1 MSDADAVS
9 ETVTRRFPAE
19 ALHAQVVAVLT
30 AWGFAPEHAEASAH
44 VMVEADLNGIDS
56 HGLAMLLYYEG
67 LVQARALNPAP
78 KIKVLRE
85 SPATAL
91 LDGGGGL
98 GHGVSVQAIELACDK
113 AQAVGVGAVAV
124 RKSDHFGAAGVY
136 AARAAARGMVSLITS
151 NGFTRCVVPAGG
163 ARPMF
168 STNPIAFGA
177 PRRTEPPMMFD
188 IATSTA
194 SIGKINLAWLAG
206 KQIPPGWVVDGAGR
220 PVTDPA
226 QARVIIYDTGEGG
239 LTPLGGTPEMSAH
252 KGYGICT
259 MIEVLSALLSGAT
272 AAPLQTGREAG
283 TKGTDTG
290 HFFLALNPDAFR
302 PLADF
307 HDDMDRLID
316 ALRAT
321 PPADPGQPVL
331 VPGDIEWRTYS
342 RRSRSGIPLPTRLLD
357 ELWNLCERADAE
369 FLLQS
374 DTL

>member
-1 MSDADAVS
+1 MPDAEAP
-9 ETVTRRFPAE
+9 TATATRRFPAE
-19 ALHAQVVAVLT
+19 ILHAQVVAVLT
-30 AWGFAPEHAEASAH
+30 AWGFDVRHAETSAQ
-44 VMVEADLNGIDS
+44 VMIEADLNGIDS

-67 LVQARALNPAP
+67 LVRAGALNPVP
-78 KIKVLRE
+78 KVKRLRE
-85 SPATAL
+85 SPATGL
-91 LDGGGGL
+91 LDGDGGL
-98 GHGVSVQAIELACDK
+98 GHGVSLQAMDMACDK
-113 AQAVGVGAVAV
+113 AAAVGIGAVAV
-124 RKSDHFGAAGVY
+124 RRSDHFGAAGVY

-177 PRRTEPPMMFD
+177 PARANPPMMFD

-194 SIGKINLAWLAG
+194 SIGKVNLAWLAG
-206 KQIPPGWVVDGAGR
+206 KQIPAGWVVDGKGK
-220 PVTDPA
+220 PVTDPG

-272 AAPLQTGREAG
+272 AAPLQTSREADAQ
-283 TKGTDTG
+283 GTDTG

-307 HDDMDRLID
+307 HNDMDRLID

-321 PPADPGQPVL
+321 PPADLDQPVM

-342 RRSRSGIPLPTRLLD
+342 DRIATGIPLPDRLRE
-357 ELWNLCERADAE
+357 ELRALCERAGAA
-369 FLLQS
+369 FLLGPEH
-374 DTL
+374 

>member
-1 MSDADAVS
+1 MPDAAHS
-9 ETVTRRFPAE
+9 LRHIPAE
-19 ALHAQVVAVLT
+19 DLRAQVEAVLT
-30 AWGFAPEHAEASAH
+30 AWGFAAGPARASAQ

-56 HGLAMLLYYEG
+56 HGITMLLYYEG
-67 LVQARALNPAP
+67 LVRAGALNPAP
-78 KIKVLRE
+78 RVRVLRE

-91 LDGGGGL
+91 MDGDRGL
-98 GHGVSVQAIELACDK
+98 GHAVSLQAMELACDK
-113 AQAVGVGAVAV
+113 AAAVGVGAVAV
-124 RKSDHFGAAGVY
+124 RRSDHFGAAGVY

-177 PRRTEPPMMFD
+177 PARANAPMMFD

-194 SIGKINLAWLAG
+194 SIGKVNLAWLAG
-206 KQIPPGWVVDGAGR
+206 KPIPPGWVVDGAGQ

-226 QARVIIYDTGEGG
+226 RARVIIYDTGEGG

-272 AAPLQTGREAG
+272 AAPFQSSREPG
-283 TKGTDTG
+283 PQGTDTG

-302 PLADF
+302 PLAEF
-307 HDDMDRLID
+307 HAEMDRLID
-316 ALRAT
+316 TLRAT
-321 PPADPGQPVL
+321 PPADPARPVMA
-331 VPGDIEWRTYS
+331 PGDIEWRT
-342 RRSRSGIPLPTRLLD
+342 RAARQDAGIPVPGKLRAELQALCARAGAAFLLD
-357 ELWNLCERADAE
+357 TE
-369 FLLQS
+369 
-374 DTL
+374 T

>member
-1 MSDADAVS
+1 MSNS
-9 ETVTRRFPAE
+9 EALTETDTRHYMAE
-19 ALHAQVVAVLT
+19 TLHAQVVAALT
-30 AWGFAPEHAEASAH
+30 AWGFADQHAEASAE
-44 VMVEADLNGIDS
+44 VMIEADLNGIDS

-67 LVQARALNPAP
+67 LVQAEALNPAP
-78 KIKVLRE
+78 RVSLLRE
-85 SPATAL
+85 SAATAL
-91 LDGGGGL
+91 LDGDGGL
-98 GHGVSVQAIELACDK
+98 GHGVSLQAMDLACDK

-124 RKSDHFGAAGVY
+124 RGSDHFGAAGVY
-136 AARAAARGMVSLITS
+136 AARAARRGMVSLITS

-177 PRRTEPPMMFD
+177 PTRTNPPMMFD

-194 SIGKINLAWLAG
+194 SIGKVNLAWLAG
-206 KQIPPGWVVDGAGR
+206 KEIPSGWVVDGRGK
-220 PVTDPA
+220 PVTDPG

-272 AAPLQTGREAG
+272 AAPLQTNREAG
-283 TKGTDTG
+283 AGGTDTG

-307 HDDMDRLID
+307 HTDMDRLIE

-321 PPADPGQPVL
+321 PPADPNRPVM

-342 RRSRSGIPLPTRLLD
+342 KRSETGIPLPGRLRE
-357 ELWNLCERADAE
+357 ELCALCERAGAA
-369 FLLQS
+369 FLLEAGK
-374 DTL
+374 

>member
-1 MSDADAVS
+1 MSDAQAMS
-9 ETVTRRFPAE
+9 ETGARHFPAE
-19 ALHAQVVAVLT
+19 TLQAQVVAVLT
-30 AWGFAPEHAEASAH
+30 GWGLAAGQAEASAR
-44 VMVEADLNGIDS
+44 VMTEADLNGIDS
-56 HGLAMLLYYEG
+56 HGLAMLLYYER
-67 LVQARALNPAP
+67 LIQAGALNLTPQ
-78 KIKVLRE
+78 IRVLRE

-98 GHGVSVQAIELACDK
+98 GHAVSLQAMDLACDK
-113 AQAVGVGAVAV
+113 AQAVGIGAVAV
-124 RKSDHFGAAGVY
+124 RGSDHFGAAGVY

-177 PRRTEPPMMFD
+177 PRRSEPPMMFD

-194 SIGKINLAWLAG
+194 SIGKVNLAWLAG
-206 KQIPPGWVVDGAGR
+206 KDIPPGWVVDGAGR

-272 AAPLQTGREAG
+272 AAPLQTDREPG
-283 TKGTDTG
+283 PGGTDTG

-307 HDDMDRLID
+307 HAEMDRLIA
-316 ALRAT
+316 ALHAT
-321 PPADPGQPVL
+321 PPADPDRPVL
-331 VPGDIEWRTYS
+331 APGDIEWRTRAAREEAGVPVPGKLRQELAALC
-342 RRSRSGIPLPTRLLD
+342 RRAGAP
-357 ELWNLCERADAE
+357 
-369 FLLQS
+369 FLLA
-374 DTL
+374 